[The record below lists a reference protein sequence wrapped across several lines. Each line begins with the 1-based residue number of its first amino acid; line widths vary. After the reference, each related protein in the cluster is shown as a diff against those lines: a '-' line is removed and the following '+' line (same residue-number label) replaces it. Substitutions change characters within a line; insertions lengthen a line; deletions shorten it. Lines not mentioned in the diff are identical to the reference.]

1 MKSAKKVQKNYPVY
15 KAESIAGKKA
25 GDIADRKSGRSAG
38 LWAIT
43 CSLFVV
49 LALVSCGP
57 SGGGDSGE
65 KLPIMGFREAVTT
78 VIDGK
83 EVTDTVYHQIPEFEF
98 LNQDSILVS
107 NKFFENSVYVAN
119 FFFTH
124 CPSIC
129 PTMQR
134 NLLAVYQEYLDDNR
148 VKFLSHSIDF
158 KYDSPSVL
166 KNYADR
172 LGVVNDQW
180 QFVTGSKA
188 EIYGMAEQYMVY
200 AQEEAAAP
208 GGYEHSGYFVLIDQ
222 NRHIRG
228 AYDGTSKEQIE
239 ILRKDLKILLQE
251 H

>member
-1 MKSAKKVQKNYPVY
+1 MKSVKKVQKNYPIY
-15 KAESIAGKKA
+15 NKWNLIA
-25 GDIADRKSGRSAG
+25 IF
-38 LWAIT
+38 L
-43 CSLFVV
+43 L
-49 LALVSCGP
+49 LASCQP
-57 SGGGDSGE
+57 SGEKARE
-65 KLPIMGFREAVTT
+65 KLPILGLRDAVTT
-78 VIDGK
+78 VVDGK
-83 EVTDTVYHQIPEFEF
+83 EVTDTIYHQIPDFEF
-98 LNQDSILVS
+98 LNQDSVLIT
-107 NKFFENSVYVAN
+107 NAFFDQSVYVAN

-134 NLLAVYQEYLDDNR
+134 NLLEVYNEYLDDSR

-158 KYDSPSVL
+158 KYDTPSVL

-188 EIYGMAEQYMVY
+188 DIYGMAEHYMSY
-200 AQEEAAAP
+200 ANEEEAAP
-208 GGYEHSGYFVLIDQ
+208 GGYEHSGYFVLVDH

-239 ILRKDLKILLQE
+239 LLRKELKILLQE
-251 H
+251 YE

>member
-15 KAESIAGKKA
+15 KAVGIAG
-25 GDIADRKSGRSAG
+25 RKSRRITG
-38 LWAIT
+38 LWTIAR
-43 CSLFVV
+43 SLFAV

-57 SGGGDSGE
+57 SGGGNSGE
-65 KLPIMGFREAVTT
+65 KLPILGSREPVTT

-98 LNQDSILVS
+98 LNQDSLLVS
-107 NKFFENSVYVAN
+107 NEFFGNGVYVAN

-134 NLLAVYQEYLDDNR
+134 NLLEVYQEYLDDDR

-166 KNYADR
+166 KNYAER

-188 EIYGMAEQYMVY
+188 AIYGIAEQYMVY
-200 AQEEAAAP
+200 TKEDASVP
-208 GGYEHSGYFVLIDQ
+208 GGYDHSGYFVLVDHK
-222 NRHIRG
+222 RHIRG
-228 AYDGTSKEQIE
+228 AYDGTSKDQIE
-239 ILRKDLKILLQE
+239 VLRRDLKILLQE
-251 H
+251 Y